1 MYKRLSGFWGILA
14 FALPLPAYA
23 VDFFAIAG
31 LASDSAASLEEI
43 QPGEASPA
51 ANSDMVTQIEVG
63 LRGNFGDNLTLSFD
77 YASEDFSD
85 YGENSSTSQT
95 LSGTWETSV
104 NDWSYM
110 LDGTFI
116 DMSLDGDDYLNMTMM
131 TPSISLFAD
140 DYFFLGSAMLQE
152 KSFDTYTDFDAD
164 ATQLSVLAMR
174 FFNSYRSN
182 ISVTFATSEEDAK
195 NNNYDFDEEKI
206 TFGVSHRFPF
216 NRRNFKAK
224 LNYEMRSRDYTKVPD
239 ETLKSEEDRDRFR
252 LRLSTQ
258 LTPSIEIEFEQDYKS
273 RDANIAAASYDS
285 DLTAIRFKFNR

>member
-1 MYKRLSGFWGILA
+1 MYKRLSGLWGILA
-14 FALPLPAYA
+14 FAPPLPAYA

-31 LASDSAASLEEI
+31 LASDNAASLEEI
-43 QPGEASPA
+43 QSGETSPA
-51 ANSDMVTQIEVG
+51 ANSDMVSQIEVG

-77 YASEDFSD
+77 YASENFSD
-85 YGENSSTSQT
+85 YGENSSASQT

-116 DMSLDGDDYLNMTMM
+116 DMTLDGDDYLDMTMM
-131 TPSISLFAD
+131 TPSISLFVD

-182 ISVTFATSEEDAK
+182 ISVTFAISEEDAK
-195 NNNYDFDEEKI
+195 NNNYDFDEKKI
-206 TFGVSHRFPF
+206 TFGVSHRFLF
-216 NRRNFKAK
+216 NGRHLKAK
-224 LNYEMRSRDYTKVPD
+224 LNYEVRSRDYIKVTD

-258 LTPSIEIEFEQDYKS
+258 LTPSIEIEFEHDYKS

-285 DLTAIRFKFNR
+285 DLTAIRFKFSR